1 MKEGPLKVSAQKGAS
16 LLAYFIQLYLFCNA
30 FGICGSLIFIV
41 AISNMNSNQ
50 IGVHEVPGLGIG
62 SDINAKAYVVLCQTR
77 SENVTL
83 YHYGTSFEC

>member
-41 AISNMNSNQ
+41 ANSNTDSNQ
-50 IGVHEVPGLGIG
+50 IDVHEVPGLGIG